1 MRSHFK
7 PAFTLIEL
15 LVVISIIGVLI
26 ALLLPAVM
34 SSRASTRAIQ
44 CGNNLRQIGIA
55 FQGYKEKHNKTPDVE
70 TIFNDLDEYLESQE
84 LMYVCPE
91 LGDSTKTSYGVN
103 MCVHRLLGE
112 SSKIVMLDANEGIME
127 YEGLDQETWNEG
139 IAPRHHGAMNV
150 LFYDGSVQ
158 RKTPVEIDPYDTE
171 DGSGHLTALWKPL
184 CPCESPGGRCKGQPG
199 GLLAEYR
206 PGKEVFSGPAVT
218 RIDANLEKPFGGQYS
233 GVKLP
238 TPGGRGTFSGRWTG
252 QIRPDATG
260 TYTFYVSHDD
270 ACDVRVDGK
279 MIYDINGHRWCHD
292 TTYMKGGSIELTK
305 GKCVPIEVSLVNYGG
320 PTHLILQ
327 WAPPGG
333 SRQPIPS
340 ENLFHD

>member
-34 SSRASTRAIQ
+34 SSRASARAVK

-55 FQGYKEKHNKTPDVE
+55 FQGYKEKHKKTPDVE

-127 YEGLDQETWNEG
+127 YEGFDQETWDES
-139 IAPRHHGAMNV
+139 IAPRHHGSMNV

-158 RKTPVEIDPYDTE
+158 RKTPVEINPYDSE
-171 DGSGHLTALWKPL
+171 VGPRHLTTLWKPL
-184 CPCESPGGRCKGQPG
+184 CPCESGRCKGETG

-206 PGKEVFSGPAVT
+206 PGVEVWSGPAVT
-218 RIDANLEKPFGGQYS
+218 RIDTTLEKPFGGQYS
-233 GVKLP
+233 GVNLP
-238 TPGGRGTFSGRWTG
+238 LPGGQGTFSGRWTG
-252 QIRPDATG
+252 YIRPEKTG

-270 ACDVRVDGK
+270 ACEVRVDGK
-279 MIYDINGHRWCHD
+279 MIYDINGHRWCND
-292 TTYMKGGSIELTK
+292 NNFMKGGSIDLTK
-305 GKCVPIEVSLVNYGG
+305 GKWVPIEISLVNYDG
-320 PTHLILQ
+320 PTHLILR

-333 SRQPIPS
+333 SNQPIPS
-340 ENLFHD
+340 ENLCHD